1 MAYRVAEGMQGSLAA
16 QLSAREDRDLFRAVD
31 PTRFPC
37 KPSRSHRRD
46 MPALMGTT
54 DGRETLMTSTLGKK
68 NARLGRA

>member
-16 QLSAREDRDLFRAVD
+16 QLSAREDRDLFQAVD

-37 KPSRSHRRD
+37 KPCSHRRD

-68 NARLGRA
+68 NASLGRA